1 MINNRVPAQHR
12 PTVSNKL
19 KNLHRSNKSTLSLK
33 EFVRTSV
40 NPEVREA
47 CNDWFFNK
55 TANFSNPPKGIGNTG
70 KRQKSN
76 KNKTPDAV
84 K

>member
-1 MINNRVPAQHR
+1 MISNRVPATPRQS
-12 PTVSNKL
+12 VSK
-19 KNLHRSNKSTLSLK
+19 KMKKLHRESKSTLSLK
-33 EFVRTSV
+33 KFARASTETDVRD
-40 NPEVREA
+40 N
-47 CNDWFFNK
+47 WFFNK

-76 KNKTPDAV
+76 KNKPADAV